1 MKLRTL
7 ELRAFGSLRDL
18 RLSFPDTPGL
28 HVIYGPNEAGKSTAL
43 RALRGLFFG
52 IPNNTKDAHTVKPAD
67 LRVGALLCDA
77 QGRERYV
84 LRRKGLKGTLRAQDD
99 KTVLPAQDELWL
111 TAGMHASTFETQFG
125 LTFETLHRGAEE
137 LLGSGGD
144 LGQSLF
150 AAAVNGGQ
158 VRRVLEQ
165 LEAEADALYRPKG
178 VKMPLNTAI
187 AQFEQAKKDS
197 RELATK
203 ADVFQQQQSEVDRA
217 TAECAEINRQLSALR
232 AERIR
237 LDRVH
242 KILPL
247 LSRQRARQAERKA
260 LGHVASLAAEAAQ
273 ERKLVMAARRDAELR
288 LEHAQVE
295 IERLVQTRQEL
306 AQQVVPALTDFPA
319 SRSED
324 LRDRLSVYRDA
335 LRKLPGRQQALAQA
349 RSEVARAL
357 RVLQLS
363 AADADAIESLRLP
376 KNLEVR
382 AREELRKAE
391 SLRAQVLSERRKLTD
406 VRHQLEAT
414 RKKLWQLWSGRD
426 NQQQLSLLSRTAPR
440 VEALTEELCRHFE
453 QRFDK
458 LAHDQRELELK
469 RQALRDQLDENERAR
484 ASLRELGAPPSDADL
499 ARCRGQRDSA
509 LEALRTLLAE
519 APEPERA
526 VAYVERAIALTA
538 QADAL
543 ADHMRRETD
552 RVAQAARL
560 AAERERLEARLER
573 KQKELQTLGVNRQN
587 VLEEWTA
594 LFRNARLSVRLPQE
608 ALRLLAAQ
616 RELDAQCERL
626 ERELAG
632 HERGHSE
639 ASAAERAWLESW
651 KNLAESLDIAVPD
664 ATSTAELEALLSAR
678 SELLQRHDTACAL
691 ERELQALTEELRSFE
706 ALTAQLCAAYL
717 PELSGQAA
725 ESAAERLIA
734 AHQQTLS
741 ATQQLQESQH
751 ALREREQAV
760 EDAQREL
767 VRAERSMEQLMRAAG
782 VDDAALLEEVERR
795 SARAR
800 ELDAELARDASDL
813 AEACGGDD
821 PEAIASAT
829 GMTLE
834 EVRVRLAEIEEE
846 YKQLDDRRLE
856 QTEQLASKRLG
867 LEVLHEKH
875 TAGDAAADAALQ
887 LEEVRELSESYVR
900 LRLAASLLRREIAHY
915 RERHRGPVLEQAALW
930 FSRLTLGAFEG
941 LDVDYDERDQPVLL
955 CVRADEQRSR
965 LTVPG
970 LSTGTRDQL
979 FLALRLASI
988 EHLGTQREL
997 MPLVLDDILVHF
1009 DDARARAAL
1018 VALADFAQTT
1028 QVIFFT
1034 HHEHLCELAK
1044 EALPSQRLLIQ
1055 RLPYTPVA
1063 RQLLLAQTS

>member
-7 ELRAFGSLRDL
+7 ELRAFGSLRDM
-18 RLSFPDTPGL
+18 RLNFPDTPRL

-52 IPNNTKDAHTVKPAD
+52 IPNNTKDAHTIKPAE
-67 LRVGALLCDA
+67 LRVGALLCDG

-84 LRRKGLKGTLRAQDD
+84 LRRKGLKGTLRAEDD
-99 KTVLPAQDELWL
+99 KTVLSPEDAAWV

-137 LLGSGGD
+137 LLGTGGD

-150 AAAVNGGQ
+150 AAAVSGGQ

-203 ADVFQQQQSEVDRA
+203 ADVFEQQQSEVDRA
-217 TAECAEINRQLSALR
+217 AAECAEINRQLSALR
-232 AERIR
+232 AERIK
-237 LDRVH
+237 LDRVQ

-247 LSRQRARQAERKA
+247 LSRQRARQAERQA
-260 LGHVASLAAEAAQ
+260 LGHVASLPAEAAQ
-273 ERKLVMAARRDAELR
+273 ERKRVTTARRDAELR
-288 LEHAQVE
+288 LELAQVE
-295 IERLVQTRQEL
+295 IARLQQARKEL
-306 AQQVVPALTDFPA
+306 QQQVVPGLTSLPV
-319 SRSED
+319 SRCED

-335 LRKLPGRQQALAQA
+335 LRKLPAREQALSFAQA
-349 RSEVARAL
+349 EVARAL
-357 RVLQLS
+357 RVLQLT
-363 AADADAIESLRLP
+363 DADAAAIENLRLP
-376 KNLEVR
+376 KTLEVR

-391 SLRAQVLSERRKLTD
+391 LLRAEVAVERRKLTD
-406 VRHQLEAT
+406 VRHQLDLT
-414 RKKLWQLWSGRD
+414 RKKLWQLWSGPETS
-426 NQQQLSLLSRTAPR
+426 QQLSLLSRNAPR
-440 VEALTEELCRHFE
+440 VEVLTEELCRNVE
-453 QRFDK
+453 QRFEK
-458 LAHDQRELELK
+458 LEQEQRELELK
-469 RQALRDQLDENERAR
+469 RQSLRDQLDENERTR
-484 ASLRELGAPPSDADL
+484 ASLSELGAPPSEADL
-499 ARCRGQRDSA
+499 VQCRAQRDAA
-509 LEALRTLLAE
+509 LDELRVLLPQQ
-519 APEPERA
+519 PEPACA
-526 VAYVERAIALTA
+526 VAYVERSVALTA
-538 QADAL
+538 RADAL

-560 AAERERLEARLER
+560 AAEHTRLER
-573 KQKELQTLGVNRQN
+573 SIARNQKDLQSVLTQKQHAQD
-587 VLEEWTA
+587 EWAA
-594 LFRNARLSVRLPQE
+594 LFRQARLQVRLPGE
-608 ALRLLAAQ
+608 ALRILAAQ
-616 RELDAQCERL
+616 RDLDVLCERL
-626 ERELAG
+626 QREQALHERAHNDAVGAEREWTEGWSELAQ
-632 HERGHSE
+632 
-639 ASAAERAWLESW
+639 A
-651 KNLAESLDIAVPD
+651 LDIAVPN

-678 SELLQRHDTACAL
+678 TDLLQRHDAACAL
-691 ERELQALTEELRSFE
+691 ERELRALTEELRSFE
-706 ALTAQLCAAYL
+706 ELTAQLCAAHL
-717 PELSGQAA
+717 PELSELPA
-725 ESAAERLIA
+725 ELAAERLIA
-734 AHQQTLS
+734 AHQQTHS
-741 ATQQLQESQH
+741 AEQQLRESREV
-751 ALREREQAV
+751 LREREQAV

-767 VRAERSMEQLMRAAG
+767 VRAERSMEQLMHAAG
-782 VDDAALLEEVERR
+782 VDDAALLEDAERR
-795 SARAR
+795 SARAQA
-800 ELDAELARDASDL
+800 LDAELAHDASDL
-813 AEACGGDD
+813 AEASGGED
-821 PEAIASAT
+821 PESVVAAA
-829 GMTLE
+829 GMSLD

-856 QTEQLASKRLG
+856 QTEQLASKRMG

-875 TAGDAAADAALQ
+875 QAGDAAGDAALH
-887 LEEVRELSESYVR
+887 LEEIRELSETYVR

-915 RERHRGPVLEQAALW
+915 RERNRGPVLDKAAVW

-941 LDVDYDERDQPVLL
+941 LDVDYDDRDQPVLL

-965 LTVPG
+965 LTVAG

-1018 VALADFAQTT
+1018 VALADFAETT

-1034 HHEHLCELAK
+1034 HHEHLCELAR

-1063 RQLLLAQTS
+1063 RQLLLAPS